1 MFAYITYSW
10 WIFLNIFVFQVPKSR
25 IGWIIETISGKYS
38 DIFKR
43 PWVIVFISFDF
54 FVVNFDD
61 EENLK
66 KNDKSEMFSKREL
79 ILIVFYLSIHLGL
92 FNLNFDPLVCFHC
105 SVEVSIAIAI
115 DGVDEVELAI
125 IT

>member
-1 MFAYITYSW
+1 MILVLVTVVLIAGCWCGRHNSYSTYSTYSCR
-10 WIFLNIFVFQVPKSR
+10 IFLNIFVFQVLKSR

-43 PWVIVFISFDF
+43 PWVIVFKSFDF

-66 KNDKSEMFSKREL
+66 KTINQK
-79 ILIVFYLSIHLGL
+79 
-92 FNLNFDPLVCFHC
+92 CFLK
-105 SVEVSIAIAI
+105 EN
-115 DGVDEVELAI
+115 
-125 IT
+125 